1 MKPTLISTWL
11 HEQPPG
17 QLSARCQSY
26 PKGFHEQMWELTKIR
41 EQGGESVPRGDGEKQ
56 AAGVL

>member
-11 HEQPPG
+11 HEQHPG
-17 QLSARCQSY
+17 QW
-26 PKGFHEQMWELTKIR
+26 FHEQMRELTKIMA
-41 EQGGESVPRGDGEKQ
+41 QGGESVPRGDGETK